1 MSDFQ
6 TLFAGVKKVGSG
18 FGRAGANHLKL
29 IWMGVLGVLLIV
41 AGSIFPANSAR
52 ESNKQSSVPSVLSSS
67 TPRSYE
73 DVLEAK
79 LSNLLSQMKGAGAV
93 AVSITLE
100 SGAMQEYAK
109 NVVREAKTIQEKDT
123 SGGIRSTTESKETES
138 ILVSK
143 ENGAD
148 RPVILQERKPV
159 VKGVLVIAEGAGDSQ
174 TKAQLTKA
182 VEASLGIPSY
192 KITVLPQRK

>member
-6 TLFAGVKKVGSG
+6 TLLAGAKKAGSG
-18 FGRAGANHLKL
+18 LGKAGNHLKL

-41 AGSIFPANSAR
+41 AGSIFPANPLQESSKRAPAPAVVTSA
-52 ESNKQSSVPSVLSSS
+52 
-67 TPRSYE
+67 PRSYE
-73 DVLEAK
+73 DILEAK
-79 LSNLLSQMKGAGAV
+79 IGNLLSQMKGAGAV

-100 SGAMQEYAK
+100 TGAMQEYAK
-109 NVVREAKTIQEKDT
+109 NIVREAKTIQEKDT

-138 ILVSK
+138 VLVSK

-148 RPVILQERKPV
+148 RPVLLREHKPV
-159 VKGVLVIAEGAGDSQ
+159 IKGVLVMAEGAGDSQ
-174 TKAQLTKA
+174 IKAQLTNA
-182 VEASLGIPSY
+182 VAATLGVPSY